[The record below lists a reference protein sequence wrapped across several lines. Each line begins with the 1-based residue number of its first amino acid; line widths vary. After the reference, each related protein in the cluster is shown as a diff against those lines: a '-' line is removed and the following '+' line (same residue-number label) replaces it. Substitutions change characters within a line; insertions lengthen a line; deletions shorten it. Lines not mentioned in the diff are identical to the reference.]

1 MVCQSVNVD
10 QESEA
15 TMSTHD
21 QGADRDGK
29 GHIGRLWQRLTPSKP
44 AEDCTHPHA
53 HLVDADGSGEQTT
66 VLVCAECGRP
76 LDVGHDPTL
85 RSRQHLSDAKVC
97 VDCASTHWTLG
108 TRRSL

>member
-1 MVCQSVNVD
+1 MVHLSVTVD

-21 QGADRDGK
+21 QSADRG
-29 GHIGRLWQRLTPSKP
+29 GNGSIGRLWQRLTPSKP
-44 AEDCTHPHA
+44 PEDCTHPHA
-53 HLVDADGSGEQTT
+53 HLVDLDGSGEQTT

-85 RSRQHLSDAKVC
+85 RSRQHLGDAKVC